1 MAVGIGRRRFLSAL
15 GSAAAWPLAAR
26 AQQPAMA
33 VVGFLH
39 QDAAA
44 TAMQNAEAFCHGLA
58 EAGYVEDRNVK
69 IEYRWAEGHYDRLPE
84 LAADLVGRKVAV
96 IAAAFGVSVAAAKP
110 VASTIPICFIV
121 GVDPVK
127 QGWVKSLNR
136 PGGNATGV
144 AILTVEIGPKRL
156 GLLRD
161 LLPAVN
167 TVALLV
173 NPTSPLVA
181 EEQPADLQSAA
192 HSLGQRIIVLRA
204 STEREIEAA
213 FAAMIQQQAGALI
226 LAPDAFF
233 HKRTDQIVA
242 LAAQHAIP
250 VFYDRREMVV
260 AGGLMSYG
268 PPIADTFRQQGS
280 YVGRMLNGE
289 KPGDLPV
296 IQPTKFDFVVNL
308 KTAKVMGMT
317 IPPSVLAIADEVI
330 E

>member
-1 MAVGIGRRRFLSAL
+1 MRRRQFIVFI
-15 GSAAAWPLAAR
+15 GSTAAAWPLAAR
-26 AQQPAMA
+26 AQQPAMP
-33 VVGFLH
+33 VIGFLH

-44 TAMQNAEAFCHGLA
+44 TAMANAEAFRRGLA
-58 EAGYVEDRNVK
+58 EAGYVEGQNVK

-84 LAADLVGRKVAV
+84 LAADLARRSNVAV
-96 IAAAFGVSVAAAKP
+96 IAAAFGVSAAAVMP

-121 GVDPVK
+121 GVDPMK
-127 QGWVKSLNR
+127 LGWVKSLNH
-136 PGGNATGV
+136 PGGNATGI
-144 AILTVEIGPKRL
+144 AILTIEIGPKRL

-173 NPTSPLVA
+173 NPTSPVVA
-181 EEQPADLQSAA
+181 EQQSADLQSAA
-192 HSLGQRIIVLRA
+192 ASLGQRIIVVRA

-213 FAAMIQQQAGALI
+213 FAAMIQQQAGALV

-233 HKRTDQIVA
+233 HNRTDQIVA

-250 VFYDRREMVV
+250 AFYDRREMVV

-268 PPIADTFRQQGS
+268 VLIDDVFRQQGT
-280 YVGRMLNGE
+280 YVGRILKGE
-289 KPGDLPV
+289 KPSNLPV
-296 IQPTKFDFVVNL
+296 VQPTKFEFAINL
-308 KTAKVMGMT
+308 KTAKALGLTV
-317 IPPSVLAIADEVI
+317 PPTLLATADEVI

>member
-1 MAVGIGRRRFLSAL
+1 MRRREFIAL
-15 GSAAAWPLAAR
+15 LGVVAAGRPLVAR
-26 AQQPAMA
+26 AQEPAMA
-33 VVGFLH
+33 VIGFLH
-39 QDAAA
+39 QDSAA
-44 TAMQNAEAFCHGLA
+44 TAMANAEAFRRGLA
-58 EAGYVEDRNVK
+58 DAGYVEGQNVK

-84 LAADLVGRKVAV
+84 LAADLAGRNVAV

-127 QGWVKSLNR
+127 LGWVKSLNH
-136 PGGNATGV
+136 PGGNATGI
-144 AILTVEIGPKRL
+144 AILSVEIGPKRL

-173 NPTSPLVA
+173 NPTSAIVA
-181 EEQPADLQSAA
+181 EQQSADLQSAA
-192 HSLGQRIIVLRA
+192 HSLGQRIIVVRA

-233 HKRTDQIVA
+233 HDRTDQIVA

-250 VFYDRREMVV
+250 AFYDRREMVA

-268 PPIADTFRQQGS
+268 VLIAGVFRQQGT
-280 YVGRMLNGE
+280 YVGRILKGE
-289 KPGDLPV
+289 KPSNLPV
-296 IQPTKFDFVVNL
+296 VQPTKFEFAINL
-308 KTAKVMGMT
+308 KTAKALGLTV
-317 IPPSVLAIADEVI
+317 PPTLLAIADEVI